1 MFNKI
6 KHLKDLRSQA
16 KTLEKSLAGESI
28 TIDKHGISLTMD
40 GNQKVTALKIDPQTS
55 LSQVEKLL
63 PEILE
68 EANNKVRR
76 VMAQKLQAM
85 GGLDNFP
92 GFNG

>member
-16 KTLEKSLAGESI
+16 KTLEKSLEGESV
-28 TIDKHGISLTMD
+28 TINKRGISLSMN
-40 GNQKVTALKIDPQTS
+40 GNQKVTALKIEPQTAVS
-55 LSQVEKLL
+55 EIEKLL

-76 VMAQKLQAM
+76 LMAQKLQDM
-85 GGLDNFP
+85 GGLNNFP